1 MTSSRLKSRIQ
12 DEPAGAPALPEPVK
26 NISLAPGSVSSR
38 LSHANAT
45 PGSQIQAPPDEKAR
59 PFRFG
64 IPELDSLT
72 GGIPRGAITE
82 VLGPAG
88 SGRAALML
96 SALAHSTASP
106 ELCALVDTDM
116 LDVASAAGAG
126 IDLERLL
133 WVRCPEIVDDAL
145 KATEMLLRS
154 GCFGLVALDLTG
166 ISAKQANHISS
177 ACWIRFRR
185 AIENGRTGLLVM
197 EAYPCARAAAALA
210 LKLSSQQA
218 IWEGSSESP
227 ESLESLESLGSP
239 KDLRIPERIGN
250 RKRVGMEASNKGPA
264 CSNLLRAI
272 KLTAERTKPYLY
284 GSPSGKTATSTE
296 FTISI
301 HRAN

>member
-1 MTSSRLKSRIQ
+1 MPLTQDRERSRIQFNIEGITMTGSPLKSRIQ
-12 DEPAGAPALPEPVK
+12 DALAGAQALPEPA
-26 NISLAPGSVSSR
+26 STSS
-38 LSHANAT
+38 
-45 PGSQIQAPPDEKAR
+45 I

-64 IPELDSLT
+64 VPELDSLT

-82 VLGPAG
+82 VLGPPG

-96 SALAHSTASP
+96 SALAHATASR

-116 LDVASAAGAG
+116 LDVASAAGTG
-126 IDLERLL
+126 VELDRLL

-185 AIENGRTGLLVM
+185 AIENGRTGLLVI

-210 LKLSSQQA
+210 LKLSSEQA
-218 IWEGSSESP
+218 IWES
-227 ESLESLESLGSP
+227 SLESLGSP
-239 KDLRIPERIGN
+239 ESLESPGSIGN
-250 RKRVGMEASNKGPA
+250 RKKVGLESSNKGPA

-284 GSPSGKTATSTE
+284 GSPSGKAITSAE
-296 FTISI
+296 FIISI
-301 HRAN
+301 PLQG

>member
-12 DEPAGAPALPEPVK
+12 DAPAGAPALPDPV
-26 NISLAPGSVSSR
+26 NISLAPGSISSS
-38 LSHANAT
+38 LPHTNAARNN
-45 PGSQIQAPPDEKAR
+45 QIQTPSDEKVS

-64 IPELDSLT
+64 ITELDSLT

-96 SALAHSTASP
+96 SVLAHSTANR

-116 LDVASAAGAG
+116 LDVASAAETG
-126 IDLERLL
+126 IDLDRLL
-133 WVRCPEIVDDAL
+133 WVRCPEIIDDAL

-177 ACWIRFRR
+177 ATWIRFRR
-185 AIENGRTGLLVM
+185 AIENSRTALLVM

-210 LKLSSQQA
+210 LKLSSEQA
-218 IWEGSSESP
+218 IWEESSES
-227 ESLESLESLGSP
+227 LEASASA
-239 KDLRIPERIGN
+239 RRQGN
-250 RKRVGMEASNKGPA
+250 RKNLITNSSNKGPA

-284 GSPSGKTATSTE
+284 QSPSGKAVTSAE

-301 HRAN
+301 PQ

>member
-1 MTSSRLKSRIQ
+1 MTSSRLKSRVQ
-12 DEPAGAPALPEPVK
+12 DAPAEAHAPADPVK
-26 NISLAPGSVSSR
+26 NIPLEPGSAPSM
-38 LSHANAT
+38 LSHANFVRSSQAQVLPDQKT
-45 PGSQIQAPPDEKAR
+45 GS
-59 PFRFG
+59 FRFG

-82 VLGPAG
+82 ILGPAG

-96 SALAHSTASP
+96 SALAHSTASR
-106 ELCALVDTDM
+106 ELCALVDADM
-116 LDVASAAGAG
+116 LDVASAAAAG
-126 IDLERLL
+126 IDLDRLL
-133 WVRCPEIVDDAL
+133 WVRCPEVVGDAL
-145 KATEMLLRS
+145 KATELLLRS

-210 LKLSSQQA
+210 LKLSSEQA
-218 IWEGSSESP
+218 IWEESSES
-227 ESLESLESLGSP
+227 LEGSEGLRRRGEP
-239 KDLRIPERIGN
+239 RSRKDSIAN
-250 RKRVGMEASNKGPA
+250 TSNKGLA

-284 GSPSGKTATSTE
+284 GSPSGRAATSAE
-296 FTISI
+296 FIISI
-301 HRAN
+301 PH

>member
-12 DEPAGAPALPEPVK
+12 DAPAGAPALPDPVT
-26 NISLAPGSVSSR
+26 NISLASS
-38 LSHANAT
+38 SAPSGFSDTNAARS
-45 PGSQIQAPPDEKAR
+45 SQVQAPPDEKAS

-82 VLGPAG
+82 ILGPAG

-96 SALAHSTASP
+96 SALAHSTANR

-116 LDVASAAGAG
+116 LDVASAAAAR

-133 WVRCPEIVDDAL
+133 WVRCPEIVNDAL

-166 ISAKQANHISS
+166 ISAKQASHISS

-185 AIENGRTGLLVM
+185 AIENGRTGLLVI

-210 LKLSSQQA
+210 LKLSSEQA
-218 IWEGSSESP
+218 IWES
-227 ESLESLESLGSP
+227 SLESLGSP
-239 KDLRIPERIGN
+239 ESLESPGSIGN
-250 RKRVGMEASNKGPA
+250 RKKVGLESSNKGPA

-284 GSPSGKTATSTE
+284 GSPSGKAITSAE
-296 FTISI
+296 FIISI
-301 HRAN
+301 PLQG

>member
-1 MTSSRLKSRIQ
+1 MPLTQDRERSRIQFNIEGITMTGSPLKSRIQ
-12 DEPAGAPALPEPVK
+12 DALAGAQALPEPAS
-26 NISLAPGSVSSR
+26 ISS
-38 LSHANAT
+38 
-45 PGSQIQAPPDEKAR
+45 I

-64 IPELDSLT
+64 VPELDSLT

-82 VLGPAG
+82 VLGPPG

-96 SALAHSTASP
+96 SALAHATASR

-116 LDVASAAGAG
+116 LDVASAAGTG
-126 IDLERLL
+126 VELDRLL

-185 AIENGRTGLLVM
+185 AIENGRTGLLVI

-210 LKLSSQQA
+210 LKLSPEQA
-218 IWEGSSESP
+218 IWEDSSENP
-227 ESLESLESLGSP
+227 GSLESLGS
-239 KDLRIPERIGN
+239 
-250 RKRVGMEASNKGPA
+250 RKKPATNSSNKGPA

-272 KLTAERTKPYLY
+272 RLT
-284 GSPSGKTATSTE
+284 
-296 FTISI
+296 
-301 HRAN
+301 

>member
-1 MTSSRLKSRIQ
+1 MTRSRLESRIQ
-12 DEPAGAPALPEPVK
+12 DAPAGAFAPLDPVK
-26 NISLAPGSVSSR
+26 HVSLARGPASSR
-38 LSHANAT
+38 LSQANIA
-45 PGSQIQAPPDEKAR
+45 PSSQIQVPLDEKAG

-82 VLGPAG
+82 ILGPAG

-96 SALAHSTASP
+96 SALANSTANR
-106 ELCALVDTDM
+106 ELCALVDADM
-116 LDVASAAGAG
+116 LDVASAAAAG
-126 IDLERLL
+126 VDLDRLL
-133 WVRCPEIVDDAL
+133 WVRCPEVVDDAL
-145 KATEMLLRS
+145 KATELLLRS

-197 EAYPCARAAAALA
+197 ETYPCARAAAALA
-210 LKLSSQQA
+210 LKLSSEQA
-218 IWEGSSESP
+218 IWEGSSEGS
-227 ESLESLESLGSP
+227 ESLESAESSNSSGNLGSAG
-239 KDLRIPERIGN
+239 K
-250 RKRVGMEASNKGPA
+250 RKNLTAASSGQAPA

-284 GSPSGKTATSTE
+284 GSPSGKAATSAE
-296 FTISI
+296 FIISI
-301 HRAN
+301 PH